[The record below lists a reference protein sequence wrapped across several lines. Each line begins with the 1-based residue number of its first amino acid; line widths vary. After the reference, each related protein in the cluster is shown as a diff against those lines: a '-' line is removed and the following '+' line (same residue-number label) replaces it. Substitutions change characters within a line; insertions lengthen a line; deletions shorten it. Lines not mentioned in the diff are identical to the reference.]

1 MLPAVHLI
9 TGTKHPYARNRIV
22 LTSKHEKLRLIKPAF
37 DQIVGCELY
46 EINLDTD
53 QLGTFSGEI
62 ERSALPRE
70 TAIQKA
76 RLGMNATDSPLG
88 IASEGS
94 VGPDP
99 LIPFIHSNI
108 EHLVLVDD
116 ENEIVISEV
125 YRSFEISVAT
135 VTVAPGI
142 DINNF
147 LQKADFPKHGLI
159 VRPNIEGKTNCIKG
173 ISNLENLLD
182 AIQISSKLSSDGLV
196 VIESDLRAFHSPSR
210 QKNIQEVAKLLATRV
225 AQLCPECQIPGWGR
239 VGYEKG
245 LNCSECG
252 LENPD
257 AVRQERLGCAKCD
270 HIQLGKV
277 LAVALEPVN
286 CEFCNP

>member
-1 MLPAVHLI
+1 MLPDADLI
-9 TGTKHPYARNRIV
+9 ARTNHPYSRNRIV
-22 LTSKHEKLRLIKPAF
+22 LTSKHEKLELIKPAF
-37 DQIVGCELY
+37 DQLVGCELY

-62 ERSALPRE
+62 ERLAPPRE

-76 RLGMNATDSPLG
+76 RLGMNATNSPIG

-142 DINNF
+142 DINDF
-147 LQKADFPKHGLI
+147 LKRADFPKHGLI
-159 VRPNIEGKTNCIKG
+159 VRPNNENKTNFIKG
-173 ISNLENLLD
+173 ISDLGLLLD

-210 QKNIQEVAKLLATRV
+210 QKNIREVAKLLATRV

-239 VGYEKG
+239 VGYVKG
-245 LNCSECG
+245 VNCSECG
-252 LENPD
+252 LENPN

-270 HIQLGKV
+270 FIQIGKV
-277 LAVALEPVN
+277 LAVALDPAQ

>member
-1 MLPAVHLI
+1 MLSADDL
-9 TGTKHPYARNRIV
+9 TAGSKHPYSGNRIV

-37 DQIVGCELY
+37 DQIVGCELF

-62 ERSALPRE
+62 ERLAPPRE

-76 RLGMNATDSPLG
+76 RLGMNATDSTLG
-88 IASEGS
+88 IASEGL

-108 EHLVLVDD
+108 EHLVLIDD

-142 DINNF
+142 DINDF

-159 VRPNIEGKTNCIKG
+159 VRPNIENKSNCIKG
-173 ISNLENLLD
+173 ISDLGHLLD

-196 VIESDLRAFHSPSR
+196 VIESDLRASHSPSR
-210 QKNIQEVAKLLATRV
+210 QKNIQEVAKLLATRI

-239 VGYEKG
+239 IGYIQG

-252 LENPD
+252 LENPG
-257 AVRQERLGCAKCD
+257 AIRQEQLGCAKCD
-270 HIQLGKV
+270 HIALGKV
-277 LAVALEPVN
+277 LAVALEPAH